1 MIDILTAIISAG
13 AMIIVSVLANLTQ
26 SKKTEALITYK
37 IDELTKR
44 VDAHNTLIERTYRL
58 EESAKLFD
66 EKLKVSN
73 HRIKDLEEKVK

>member
-13 AMIIVSVLANLTQ
+13 AMIIVSVLS
-26 SKKTEALITYK
+26 SKKTEALISYK

-44 VDAHNTLIERTYRL
+44 VDAYSSLNERTYKL
-58 EESAKLFD
+58 EESSKLFD
-66 EKLKVSN
+66 ERLKVSN